1 MESTETFNFDFDR
14 VGPSKRRISS
24 ILKAPRTSVKV
35 TEAGLKEPQQ
45 GDKSK
50 PTEKRRSSRRVS
62 FAATKNVVVFSKDM
76 TSSSDDQSPS
86 PSLTPTGADCQDAK
100 GIYDGIENLLKAP
113 LQEPHQRKKIQFFSD
128 PVLPDG
134 CDDKTVL
141 FGEDTACMD
150 MTHCHTI
157 IIDKD
162 SDKSDLNFTINTD
175 MSVSRISK
183 PMNTKNAMLQNAE
196 PDFGTFLASVS
207 QQQGAGKNTRNE
219 RSYMTRDQTLL
230 FGDDTA
236 CMDMTKCHTVLID
249 NDSGETDLN
258 FSKKAP
264 MSASDIFNTLNKGS
278 NIPQANVGIPKK
290 PDADSDF
297 GLFLASLSKKKGLG
311 NNSKEESCSLV
322 EVSSVPTQK
331 VDSKGFLA
339 SLNARRTVID
349 KENQPPALSYSVSKP
364 QGLHFR
370 TPTTPSTDDFMDLT
384 KSYTVAIDGRGF
396 LQKQQAEQKEKPWA
410 IGRGS
415 ANASRLDCDGLIG
428 SLKSPDPDDMD
439 LTKSQTVAIN
449 FKRVDLVRSSL
460 SNGRR
465 GEVDPNKTQIFSG
478 DNIGMELT
486 GVINVTAEQ
495 ENFPAKKTIQTESS
509 FPLSKSRG
517 ATILDAPSVS
527 HPHRIHH
534 FQNDHWTVDPANT
547 DDMEMTKSQTV
558 VIDTKGCERKK
569 MDLVRSLS
577 SSVRRSEVDPNKT
590 QIFSGDNVGMEL
602 TGVINVTTEED
613 NFPGKKTLQNESRFP
628 LSKSRGATVLDA
640 PSISHPHRIHHFQD
654 DQWTVDPVNT
664 DDMEMTKSQ
673 TVVID
678 TKSCEREKMDLM
690 RSLSS
695 SVRRGEVDPNKT
707 QIFSGDN
714 IGMEL
719 TGVINVTAEH
729 KNFLEKTLQTE
740 SRFPHSKSRGAT
752 VLDAPPVSHPHKI
765 SHFQND
771 EWTVDP
777 ANTDDMEMTKSQ
789 TVVIDT
795 KSCER
800 KKMDLMRSL
809 SSSVRRGEVDPNK
822 TQIFSGDNV
831 GMELTGV
838 INVTAEHKNVLE
850 KTLQTE
856 SRFPLSKSR
865 GVTVPDAPPVSH
877 PHRIH
882 HFQND
887 QWTVDP
893 ANTDDME
900 MTKSQTVV
908 IDTKGCERERPSKRR
923 KSLATNRSVMFAQN
937 DEGMEFTKGFTGHIE
952 ATECKN
958 SITLMTDASLP
969 SSQASVLQILT
980 ACEHAEFT
988 SEKSAVMDLNPS
1000 EVSDGC
1006 KSSAKKFFPFESLIS
1021 KPCESEGITADLS
1034 FVTGQKN
1041 FFPSLGIDDMELTS
1055 SKHVSAD
1062 LQVTTKSMPYMAT
1075 KSKPQHL
1082 SGEGND
1088 MKMKFANLPS
1098 DEHNGAP
1105 LQEEDPISSCT
1116 DKNADSAKPDPVSPP
1131 DHTVTKRSDPE
1142 SQKVKSRRRSLL
1154 DLQSKLRRI
1163 SQNINEPDK
1172 SVVDRATLPLPRLEV
1187 TEKFFDNTEMVDT
1200 VGCRSQTT
1208 VEGVSEQMDNVE
1220 SSKIASLANNE
1231 TKPLT
1236 ARLSFG
1242 GFLPK
1247 LPSRP
1252 KPVLT
1257 DHVVSETSYTF
1268 KSNFLEGGQ
1277 DATSTNLLDN
1287 FEMDDINDEQLP
1299 EMSSEEDISVT
1310 IDDQSLKQTQW
1321 EDNHCSMNSKRED
1334 LEDDVFSPTLHVTKS
1349 LKRACPEDGHD
1360 HVPLEKRKQD
1370 VSPSEVTGSAFS
1382 SVQWDANAT
1391 EEASNVMTKTID
1403 ATGSSS
1409 NSTYLKSEATFE
1421 STYKYSQCDSQI
1433 DRTLD
1438 YEFDFHKKIEDG
1450 SITVNEFLRHF
1461 GIDFVIHR
1469 SRPSALPDNFSPNP
1483 TPQLEDLLKET
1494 YIYRPKQRIYEVDCG
1509 KLTDKVE
1516 GLKSRMQQQDHPLKH
1531 INESLLQELANLSK
1545 EQLLSF
1551 GSKLKERKV
1560 YFRKKSKMISHEM
1573 KTGMYSELVHTT
1585 QEAKQKLEEKV
1596 LETDTLLK
1604 DLDACIHDLEA
1615 ELAAVDCAL
1624 SVDQVHVQSDVQP
1637 ALKKRQEE
1645 LERLD
1650 SAVAEKERQMVDME
1664 NEKKKKAEK
1673 LERLREEMKDI
1684 EKHTSVLHSVNEWK
1698 LSLKEDEKTQF
1709 SFLHQMLFLEVVHQP
1724 YSGMLAP
1731 KGEMAQKLCD
1741 ISFDFRLDAEK
1752 SECHTVMVHD
1762 LLSQLLKSG
1771 KDWLKRYSTTLD
1783 IPMLLHEVSLA
1794 VSRIR
1799 LLGEEIHRLKRWGAL
1814 RLGVLE
1820 IKCADRQVQIVFS
1833 SLKAFVKFQLTLA
1846 ITSAYPFGGVA
1857 IQSFQ
1862 NYIGN
1867 TRVDQIEDLVSSI
1880 EPAKGYLTKIIKMIH
1895 DHILV

>member
-100 GIYDGIENLLKAP
+100 GIYDGIDNLLKAP
-113 LQEPHQRKKIQFFSD
+113 LHEPHQRKKIQFFSD

-207 QQQGAGKNTRNE
+207 QQHGAGKNTRNE
-219 RSYMTRDQTLL
+219 RSYTTRDQTLL

-264 MSASDIFNTLNKGS
+264 MSASDIFNTPNKGS
-278 NIPQANVGIPKK
+278 NVPQANVGIPKK

-311 NNSKEESCSLV
+311 NNSKEESCSFV

-364 QGLHFR
+364 QGLHIR

-396 LQKQQAEQKEKPWA
+396 LQKQQEEQKEKPWA

-478 DNIGMELT
+478 DNIGMELS

-517 ATILDAPSVS
+517 ATVLDALSVS

-558 VIDTKGCERKK
+558 VIDTKGCEQKK
-569 MDLVRSLS
+569 MDLMRSLS
-577 SSVRRSEVDPNKT
+577 SSVRRSEVDPNKTQIFSGDNVGMELTGVINVTTEEDNFPGKKTLQNESRFPLSKSREATVLDAPSISHPHRIHHFQNDQWTVDPANTDDMEMTKSQTVVIDTKSCERKKMDLMRSLSSSVRRGEVDPNKT

-640 PSISHPHRIHHFQD
+640 PSISHPHRIHHFQ
-654 DQWTVDPVNT
+654 
-664 DDMEMTKSQ
+664 
-673 TVVID
+673 
-678 TKSCEREKMDLM
+678 
-690 RSLSS
+690 
-695 SVRRGEVDPNKT
+695 
-707 QIFSGDN
+707 
-714 IGMEL
+714 
-719 TGVINVTAEH
+719 
-729 KNFLEKTLQTE
+729 
-740 SRFPHSKSRGAT
+740 
-752 VLDAPPVSHPHKI
+752 
-765 SHFQND
+765 
-771 EWTVDP
+771 
-777 ANTDDMEMTKSQ
+777 
-789 TVVIDT
+789 
-795 KSCER
+795 
-800 KKMDLMRSL
+800 
-809 SSSVRRGEVDPNK
+809 
-822 TQIFSGDNV
+822 
-831 GMELTGV
+831 
-838 INVTAEHKNVLE
+838 
-850 KTLQTE
+850 
-856 SRFPLSKSR
+856 
-865 GVTVPDAPPVSH
+865 
-877 PHRIH
+877 
-882 HFQND
+882 ND

-923 KSLATNRSVMFAQN
+923 KSLAINRSVMFAQN
-937 DEGMEFTKGFTGHIE
+937 DEGMEFNKGFTGHIE

-969 SSQASVLQILT
+969 SSQASVLQIST
-980 ACEHAEFT
+980 ACEHTGFT
-988 SEKSAVMDLNPS
+988 SEKSAVMDFNPS

-1041 FFPSLGIDDMELTS
+1041 LFPSLGIDDMELTS

-1062 LQVTTKSMPYMAT
+1062 LQVATKSMSYMAT
-1075 KSKPQHL
+1075 KSKPQYL

-1088 MKMKFANLPS
+1088 MKMKFASLPS

-1187 TEKFFDNTEMVDT
+1187 TEKFFDNPEMVDT

-1220 SSKIASLANNE
+1220 SFKIASLANNE

-1268 KSNFLEGGQ
+1268 KSNFREGGQ

-1321 EDNHCSMNSKRED
+1321 EDNHCSMNSKPED
-1334 LEDDVFSPTLHVTKS
+1334 LEDDVFSPTLNVTKS

-1483 TPQLEDLLKET
+1483 TPQLEDLLKEM

-1531 INESLLQELANLSK
+1531 INESLLPELANLSK

-1560 YFRKKSKMISHEM
+1560 YFRKRSKMISHEM

-1698 LSLKEDEKTQF
+1698 LSLKEHERTRF

-1724 YSGMLAP
+1724 SSGMLAP

-1752 SECHTVMVHD
+1752 SKCHTVMVHD

-1783 IPMLLHEVSLA
+1783 IPMLLHEVSLV

>member
-14 VGPSKRRISS
+14 VGSSKRRISS

-35 TEAGLKEPQQ
+35 TEVGLKEPQQ

-76 TSSSDDQSPS
+76 TSSSDEQSPS
-86 PSLTPTGADCQDAK
+86 PSLTPTGADCHDAK

-113 LQEPHQRKKIQFFSD
+113 LQEPQKRKKIQFFSD

-162 SDKSDLNFTINTD
+162 SDKSDLKFTINSD
-175 MSVSRISK
+175 MSVGKINK
-183 PMNTKNAMLQNAE
+183 PASAMLQNAE
-196 PDFGTFLASVS
+196 PTLDFGAFLASVS
-207 QQQGAGKNTRNE
+207 HQQGAGKNTRNE
-219 RSYMTRDQTLL
+219 RSYMTRDQTV
-230 FGDDTA
+230 FGDETE
-236 CMDMTKCHTVLID
+236 CMDMTNCHTVVID
-249 NDSGETDLN
+249 NDSGDTDFN

-264 MSASDIFNTLNKGS
+264 MSTSGIFNTINKGS
-278 NIPQANVGIPKK
+278 NIPQANVGVLKK
-290 PDADSDF
+290 SDADADF
-297 GLFLASLSKKKGLG
+297 GMFLATLSKKKGPG
-311 NNSKEESCSLV
+311 NISKEESCSPLQF
-322 EVSSVPTQK
+322 STLPTQK
-331 VDSKGFLA
+331 VDSNGFL
-339 SLNARRTVID
+339 SRLNARCTVID
-349 KENQPPALSYSVSKP
+349 KENQPPALSDSKP
-364 QGLHFR
+364 QGLHLR
-370 TPTTPSTDDFMDLT
+370 ASIPSTDDFMDLT
-384 KSYTVAIDGRGF
+384 KSHTVAIDGRGF

-410 IGRGS
+410 IGRRS
-415 ANASRLDCDGLIG
+415 ANASRLDCNGLIG

-449 FKRVDLVRSSL
+449 CKNMDLVRSS
-460 SNGRR
+460 SSRVMR
-465 GEVDPNKTQIFSG
+465 G
-478 DNIGMELT
+478 
-486 GVINVTAEQ
+486 
-495 ENFPAKKTIQTESS
+495 
-509 FPLSKSRG
+509 
-517 ATILDAPSVS
+517 
-527 HPHRIHH
+527 
-534 FQNDHWTVDPANT
+534 
-547 DDMEMTKSQTV
+547 
-558 VIDTKGCERKK
+558 
-569 MDLVRSLS
+569 
-577 SSVRRSEVDPNKT
+577 EVDPNKT

-602 TGVINVTTEED
+602 TGVINVTAEQ
-613 NFPGKKTLQNESRFP
+613 TLHTVSSFP
-628 LSKSRGATVLDA
+628 LSKSRGSTVLDA
-640 PSISHPHRIHHFQD
+640 PSVSHPHRVH
-654 DQWTVDPVNT
+654 
-664 DDMEMTKSQ
+664 
-673 TVVID
+673 
-678 TKSCEREKMDLM
+678 
-690 RSLSS
+690 
-695 SVRRGEVDPNKT
+695 
-707 QIFSGDN
+707 
-714 IGMEL
+714 
-719 TGVINVTAEH
+719 
-729 KNFLEKTLQTE
+729 
-740 SRFPHSKSRGAT
+740 
-752 VLDAPPVSHPHKI
+752 
-765 SHFQND
+765 HFQND
-771 EWTVDP
+771 QWTVDP

-789 TVVIDT
+789 TVVIDS
-795 KSCER
+795 KGCER
-800 KKMDLMRSL
+800 KNMDLVRSL
-809 SSSVRRGEVDPNK
+809 SSNVRRGEVDPNK

-838 INVTAEHKNVLE
+838 INVTAEQPLYTV
-850 KTLQTE
+850 
-856 SRFPLSKSR
+856 SSFPLSKSR
-865 GVTVPDAPPVSH
+865 GSTVMDAPSVSH
-877 PHRIH
+877 PHRVHHFQNDQWTVDPANNDDMEMTKSQTVVIDSKGCERKNMDLVRSLSSNIRRGEVDPNKTQIFSGDNVGMELTGVINVTAEQPLYTVSSFPLSKSRGSTVLDAPSVSHPHRVH

-908 IDTKGCERERPSKRR
+908 IDSKGCERKNMDLVRSLSSNIRRGEVDPNKTQIFSGDNVGMELTGVINVTAEHEKFPEKTFHTESSFPLSKSRVVTVPDAPLVSHPHRVHHFQNDQWTVDPANTDDMEMTKSQTVVIDAKGCERERPNKRR

-937 DEGMEFTKGFTGHIE
+937 DEGMEFTEGFTGHIE
-952 ATECKN
+952 ATESKT
-958 SITLMTDASLP
+958 SIFPMTDASLP
-969 SSQASVLQILT
+969 SSQASVLQIST
-980 ACEHAEFT
+980 ACKDVGFT
-988 SEKSAVMDLNPS
+988 SDKSAVMDLHPS
-1000 EVSDGC
+1000 DVSDGC
-1006 KSSAKKFFPFESLIS
+1006 KSSTKKFFPFESLMS

-1034 FVTGQKN
+1034 FVTGRKS
-1041 FFPSLGIDDMELTS
+1041 FFPSLGLDDAELTS

-1062 LQVTTKSMPYMAT
+1062 LQVTTKSMPYMTT
-1075 KSKPQHL
+1075 KSNSQHFP
-1082 SGEGND
+1082 GEGND
-1088 MKMKFANLPS
+1088 MKMKFANPPS
-1098 DEHNGAP
+1098 DEHDGAP
-1105 LQEEDPISSCT
+1105 LQEVEPISSCT
-1116 DKNADSAKPDPVSPP
+1116 DRNVDSAKPDPVSPP

-1142 SQKVKSRRRSLL
+1142 IQKGKSRRRSLL
-1154 DLQSKLRRI
+1154 DLKSKLRRI
-1163 SQNINEPDK
+1163 SQTINEPDK
-1172 SVVDRATLPLPRLEV
+1172 SVVDRAALPLPRLEV
-1187 TEKFFDNTEMVDT
+1187 TEKFLDNTEMVDT

-1208 VEGVSEQMDNVE
+1208 VEGVSEQADNVE

-1257 DHVVSETSYTF
+1257 DHASETTYVF
-1268 KSNFLEGGQ
+1268 KNNCLEAGA
-1277 DATSTNLLDN
+1277 DAASTNLLDN
-1287 FEMDDINDEQLP
+1287 FETDDINDEQLP

-1310 IDDQSLKQTQW
+1310 IDDQSLKQTQG
-1321 EDNHCSMNSKRED
+1321 EGHCSMNSKLED
-1334 LEDDVFSPTLHVTKS
+1334 LEDNVFSPTLNVTKS

-1360 HVPLEKRKQD
+1360 DGPLEQKRKQD
-1370 VSPSEVTGSAFS
+1370 ISPPEVTGSAFS

-1483 TPQLEDLLKET
+1483 TPQLEHLLKET
-1494 YIYRPKQRIYEVDCG
+1494 YIYRPKQRVYEADCG
-1509 KLTDKVE
+1509 KVTDKVE

-1560 YFRKKSKMISHEM
+1560 YFRKRSKIISHEM
-1573 KTGMYSELVHTT
+1573 KTSMYSELVQTT
-1585 QEAKQKLEEKV
+1585 QEAKQKIEEKV

-1615 ELAAVDCAL
+1615 ELAAVDSAL
-1624 SVDQVHVQSDVQP
+1624 RVDQVHVQRDAHP
-1637 ALKKRQEE
+1637 ALKNRQEE

-1650 SAVAEKERQMVDME
+1650 SVVAEKERQVVDME
-1664 NEKKKKAEK
+1664 SEKKNKADK

-1698 LSLKEDEKTQF
+1698 LNLKEDERTQF
-1709 SFLHQMLFLEVVHQP
+1709 SFLHKTLFLEVVHQRS
-1724 YSGMLAP
+1724 SGMLAP
-1731 KGEMAQKLCD
+1731 KGEMEQKLCD

-1771 KDWLKRYSTTLD
+1771 KDWLKRYSTTYD
-1783 IPMLLHEVSLA
+1783 IPMLLHEVSLV
-1794 VSRIR
+1794 VSRVR
-1799 LLGEEIHRLKRWGAL
+1799 LLGEEIHRLKKWGAL

-1820 IKCADRQVQIVFS
+1820 IKCANRRVQIVFS
-1833 SLKAFVKFQLTLA
+1833 SLKTFVKFQLTLA
-1846 ITSAYPFGGVA
+1846 ITSAYPFGGVE